1 MASFTL
7 ASTLKGDDNAWRGV
21 GQPALKLLHSACSR
35 RRLRSSWSDDGLH
48 QSPCYCTDNCIR
60 IHRALSPSLSPLPVV
75 LCSPTHTHI
84 HHGRNTHRYR
94 RARPIANAS
103 LLTPRHSPRRRYRF
117 PQGWFRW
124 HGMPKRKTT
133 SSMRTLLR
141 QSPRT
146 SPTTN
151 TPP

>member
-21 GQPALKLLHSACSR
+21 GRPALKLLHSEPCSR

-60 IHRALSPSLSPLPVV
+60 LHRALSLPPSLPSLSPL
-75 LCSPTHTHI
+75 LTNTHI
-84 HHGRNTHRYR
+84 NHGRNTHRYR
-94 RARPIANAS
+94 HARPIANAS

-117 PQGWFRW
+117 PQGWFRR
-124 HGMPKRKTT
+124 HGMPTRKTT
-133 SSMRTLLR
+133 TSMRTLLR